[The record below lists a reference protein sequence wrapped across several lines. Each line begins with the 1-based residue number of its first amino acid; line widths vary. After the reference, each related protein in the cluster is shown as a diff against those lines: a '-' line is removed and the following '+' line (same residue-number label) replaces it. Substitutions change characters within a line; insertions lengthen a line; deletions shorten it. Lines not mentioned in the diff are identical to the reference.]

1 MFRLLLSTTGRTA
14 TRGRAVQRAIPTSN
28 RTTSLF
34 PRSQDFPPAAVAAT
48 NSKLNI
54 SFRNSSSFSSENMS
68 SNNPKPIYNKFD
80 DIAASGTI
88 LAEEK
93 KSEAEIQFDYFMKFA
108 EEGNTDA
115 MLCLGA
121 CYYIGEGT
129 DMNKIKAFEWWS
141 KSAEK
146 GNAVAM
152 LQLGAC
158 YDDGEGVA
166 MNKTKAFDLYS
177 KAAKEGTAEAMFFL
191 GRCYNKGT
199 GTDMNKIKAFEWWSK
214 SAEKGNTD
222 AMCAL
227 GVCYANSEG
236 TGYNDTRAFEW
247 WSKSAEQGNAFAK
260 INLGMCYELWSK
272 SAEKGHARSM
282 FFLGRCYAT
291 GAGTDMNLTKAFEW
305 WYSSVFSKLRG
316 VVDYLKIAFSTTV
329 VLAFRYKVLCDWR

>member
-34 PRSQDFPPAAVAAT
+34 PRSQHFPPAAVAAT

-121 CYYIGEGT
+121 CYYIGE
-129 DMNKIKAFEWWS
+129 
-141 KSAEK
+141 
-146 GNAVAM
+146 
-152 LQLGAC
+152 
-158 YDDGEGVA
+158 
-166 MNKTKAFDLYS
+166 
-177 KAAKEGTAEAMFFL
+177 
-191 GRCYNKGT
+191 